1 MKEKKPQKPIGI
13 QTAREKSHHIIVA
26 PESTDADGGRNLDN
40 DRTPH
45 SDIKTFGFTAFFL
58 KSMGWCAFTLVMATQ
73 FATNHFW
80 VVVLSVFLFSVPIAL
95 CGIYAN
101 TIRQIRRLHIFADRG
116 RLFRLFS
123 GRPLRVILWI
133 CWALVT
139 SFFMLVQFHTY
150 NRLEWGVFFLV
161 IPIFWLVFSGL
172 RKVIAREIKPYL
184 ITSMALAWSRRLCP
198 VVMLLAYVV
207 LTGYFGDAIVYPSLA
222 DAINAKKVAVAD
234 MTGSALVQEVSQY
247 LAFYDGVK
255 AYSLGQL
262 GALNALWQL
271 AVLGIVNLVVFY
283 NACAIL
289 SCFLIPGVEYRR
301 VFGPLSDA
309 DRPHAVSLSRIAAI
323 SAVTAFLAL
332 FIYLPLFCYI
342 EAWVQQKPEMAEA
355 RQTAET
361 WVIQKVEKIGDE
373 FFKEGTILQLEKA
386 KVEALHHVEV
396 SLAHLDA
403 QVDRAFDRLEGNVD
417 AYLDWY
423 YSLVGEYSR
432 IANLLVG
439 ELEDSMTEKLEEC
452 LQQGD
457 AFKEVEASLNLALSE
472 YQDAQEAYRKTAER
486 IMAENRII
494 SDVSAFHIVQETSL
508 KDVMNPPIHQD
519 MIHLETRLMAGG
531 GAAIAAGAVTTVVIK
546 KIIAK
551 IMGKSVV
558 KLAAKALSKVV
569 VSKTVGSAGGAGVG
583 AAAGAAAG
591 SVIPFLGTAAGAVI
605 GGIIGGIVVGIS
617 VDKLLIELEEA
628 VNRDEFKREILF
640 AINEARREFKA
651 KLRK

>member
-40 DRTPH
+40 DQTPH
-45 SDIKTFGFTAFFL
+45 SDIKSFGFTAFFL

-161 IPIFWLVFSGL
+161 IPVFWLVFSGL

-184 ITSMALAWSRRLCP
+184 IISMALAWSRWLCP

-207 LTGYFGDAIVYPSLA
+207 LTGYFGDATVYPSLA
-222 DAINAKKVAVAD
+222 DAINAKKAAVAD

-262 GALNALWQL
+262 GALDALWQL
-271 AVLGIVNLVVFY
+271 ALLGIVNLVVFY

-289 SCFLIPGVEYRR
+289 SCFLIPGMEYRR
-301 VFGPLSDA
+301 LFGPLSDA
-309 DRPHAVSLSRIAAI
+309 DRPHPVSLSRIAAI

-342 EAWVQQKPEMAEA
+342 EAWVQQRPEMAEA

-386 KVEALHHVEV
+386 KVEALHTVEV
-396 SLAHLDA
+396 SLVHLEGQA
-403 QVDRAFDRLEGNVD
+403 DRAFDRLEGNVD

-439 ELEDSMTEKLEEC
+439 ELEDFMIKKLEEC

-457 AFKEVEASLNLALSE
+457 AFKEVEASFNHALSNHKNAWQA
-472 YQDAQEAYRKTAER
+472 YQQTIGK
-486 IMAENRII
+486 IMDRNRMNPEG
-494 SDVSAFHIVQETSL
+494 SSFQIVQKVSL
-508 KDVMNPPIHQD
+508 KDITEPPVLMGTQA
-519 MIHLETRLMAGG
+519 RLVTAGG
-531 GAAIAAGAVTTVVIK
+531 AGAAAGVVTAVVIK

-551 IMGKSVV
+551 IMGKNVV
-558 KLAAKALSKVV
+558 KLAAKALTKVV
-569 VSKTVGSAGGAGVG
+569 VSKTAGSAGGAGVG
-583 AAAGAAAG
+583 AAAGAAIG
-591 SVIPFLGTAAGAVI
+591 SVIPLVGTAGGAII
-605 GGIIGGIVVGIS
+605 GGIIGGIVVGVS

-628 VNRDEFKREILF
+628 VNRDEFKREILS
-640 AINEARREFKA
+640 AINDARREFKA
-651 KLRK
+651 KLRG